1 MQSGEIFNWR
11 LMLISNQMVEM
22 TKTMDRMGFGQH
34 EAAPYRLL
42 EEFELSHTE
51 R

>member
-1 MQSGEIFNWR
+1 
-11 LMLISNQMVEM
+11 MLISNQMVEM
-22 TKTMDRMGFGQH
+22 TKTMDWMGTGQR

-42 EEFELSHTE
+42 AEFEFSHTE